1 LKPLVAIIVLALV
14 TPRLAPAADPVD
26 FDRDIWPIF
35 ESRCLT
41 CHGPKQ
47 QKSSLRLDSRSKLL
61 TGGDTG
67 PALVPGDA
75 SKSLLIE
82 LVTAA
87 ADEGRMPPE
96 GDPLTPAQID
106 LLKRWIQ
113 DGASWPNS
121 KEPDQARAHW
131 AFQLIKKPTVPAVDP
146 KPPRQPIDAFIIA
159 KLHEAGLKPSPPT
172 DPRTFLRRVTLDL
185 IGLPPTVEELE
196 AFTKLCG
203 PAGVVTTEAAAEVVD
218 RLLASPR
225 YGERWAQHW
234 LDVIRYADTTGYEK
248 NGVRKNAWP
257 YRDYVIEALNKDL
270 PYNDFIR
277 QQLAGDALGVD
288 PATGFLVTPPYPE
301 PIEVGQEP
309 AAIAATR
316 FNSIDEVIQNVSSA
330 VIGMSIGCARC
341 HDHKFDPVSSRDYYR
356 LAANFSGLK
365 FDHRPWQSGNAPQ
378 AERRR
383 LAQRMNELRAQLR
396 EFPNARE
403 TEPTKVTEV
412 FSPVRARSV
421 RMTITE
427 TAEKKNEPG
436 LDEFEVWQA
445 SESKLPETNLAL
457 GGIARSSG
465 NQDGLDSRDEHLNDG
480 KYGARSLWISDKLH
494 VKAPSWIEIELPE
507 SAMVDRITWSRD
519 PPELDLKFTRLSLRA
534 PKAYTIEVAEKPGE
548 WRVVARHP
556 REDSL
561 PEGDSERR
569 QDLEKQF
576 AQSAQRYTDLLTLFA
591 GSFTK
596 SPETMH
602 VLRRGDPFQPK
613 EPIAPGGIDVLGHY
627 ELSLSAGEQ
636 ERRLKLADWLVDPTH
651 PLTSRVIVN
660 RVWQHHFGIGI
671 VATPSDFGTQG
682 EKPTHPE
689 LLDWLAADFIEHG
702 SSLKRLH
709 RQICTSDTYL
719 QSSAPNAHAM
729 TADAQTRLLW
739 RFPPRR
745 LEAEAI
751 RDTILAL
758 SGSLDLKMGGP
769 GANIY
774 DSKRF
779 GGEWVPLEDPGPGS
793 WRRTIYL
800 LRVRGADDGVFKAFD
815 VPDCGQVR
823 AKRSSSTTPLQA
835 LNLFNSPFVIQQS
848 HRLADRIK
856 RDAGDDV
863 EKLIEHLFQLVL
875 LRLPTA
881 DERTSAI
888 ATTRETGLA
897 TVCRVLLNCNEFLM
911 VE

>member
-1 LKPLVAIIVLALV
+1 VSRRLLMSIALMLVVPSLA
-14 TPRLAPAADPVD
+14 TAADPVD
-26 FDRDIWPIF
+26 FDRDIWPIL
-35 ESRCLT
+35 ESRCVA

-47 QKSSLRLDSRSKLL
+47 QKSSLRLDSRGKLL

-67 PALVPGDA
+67 PAIVPGDA
-75 SKSLLIE
+75 AGSLLIE

-87 ADEGRMPPE
+87 PDEGRMPPK
-96 GDPLTPAQID
+96 GDALTPGQVD

-113 DGASWPNS
+113 EGASWPQS
-121 KEPDQARAHW
+121 KAPEQAMHW
-131 AFQLIKKPTVPAVDP
+131 AFQRVQKPAVPAAIGTAIE
-146 KPPRQPIDAFIIA
+146 PIDAFILA
-159 KLHEAGLKPSPPT
+159 KLHEAGLKPSPAS

-185 IGLPPTVEELE
+185 IGLPPTAEDLE
-196 AFTKLCG
+196 AFIRSCG
-203 PAGVVTTEAAAEVVD
+203 SSNVVTREAAAEVVD

-270 PYNDFIR
+270 PYNEFVR
-277 QQLAGDALGVD
+277 QQLAGDALGID

-316 FNSIDEVIQNVSSA
+316 FNSIDEVIQNLSSA

-341 HDHKFDPVSSRDYYR
+341 HDHKFDPVSARDYYR
-356 LAANFSGLK
+356 LAANFAGLK
-365 FDHRPWQSGNAPQ
+365 FDHRPWETGNAPEV
-378 AERRR
+378 ERRR
-383 LAQRMNELRAQLR
+383 MAQRMTELRAQLR
-396 EFPNARE
+396 EFPNAQE

-412 FSPVRARSV
+412 FSPVRARWI

-427 TAEKKNEPG
+427 TPEKKYGPAV
-436 LDEFEVWQA
+436 DEFEVWQA
-445 SESKLPETNLAL
+445 SDERLPITNVAR

-465 NQDGLDSRDEHLNDG
+465 NEEGVDSRDEHLNDG
-480 KYGARSLWISDKLH
+480 KYGARSLWVSDKLH

-507 SAMVDRITWSRD
+507 SVMVDRVTWSRD
-519 PPELDLKFTRLSLRA
+519 PLELDLKFTRLSLRT
-534 PKAYTIEVAEKPGE
+534 PKAYTIEIAEKPGE

-556 REDSL
+556 RSDSL
-561 PEGDSERR
+561 PEGDGERR

-576 AQSAQRYTDLLTLFA
+576 AQAAQRFVDLSTLFA

-596 SPETMH
+596 SPATMH
-602 VLRRGDPFQPK
+602 VLRRGDPMQPK
-613 EPIAPGGIDVLGHY
+613 EPIAPGGIEVLGNY
-627 ELSLSAGEQ
+627 ELSLDADEQ
-636 ERRLKLADWLVDPTH
+636 ERRLKLAEWLVDPAH

-682 EKPTHPE
+682 ERPTHPE
-689 LLDWLAADFIEHG
+689 LLDWLAADFMEHG
-702 SSLKRLH
+702 WSLKRLH
-709 RQICTSDTYL
+709 RQICTSETYM
-719 QSSAPNAHAM
+719 QSSDPNAEAM
-729 TADAQTRLLW
+729 TADAQSRLLW

-779 GGEWVPLEDPGPGS
+779 GGEWRPLEDPGPKS

-835 LNLFNSPFVIQQS
+835 LNLFNSAFVIQQAE
-848 HRLADRIK
+848 RLAERIQ
-856 RDAGDDV
+856 RESGDDPEKQV
-863 EKLIEHLFQLVL
+863 ETLFRLVL
-875 LRLPTA
+875 LRSPNPKEQKATA
-881 DERTSAI
+881 EAARG
-888 ATTRETGLA
+888 TGLA